1 MKKEPHEMLKM
12 SLRSGWRVV
21 GAAGAAVA
29 ETAQSLGLPEA
40 DAEDLR
46 AVVEELCDE
55 IIEYGFDSA
64 DDASLEVSVQHGG
77 HLLKVLIDDLGDPL
91 EGARIE
97 AHEDS
102 ALQRLLAEGLADD
115 LTLSSHG
122 QLGNQSELSKRL
134 PTRSVADYLDI
145 AKHHERVASDPV
157 AEDAHVEIRFMEASE
172 ATALAEC
179 IFHSYGYSYDAAWVY
194 EPDTIRAMIEHGTLR
209 SVVGVSTED
218 EIVGHLGFR
227 REDPEAIV
235 GESGQAVVDP
245 RYRGHHML
253 GTMKHFLAD
262 WGSEN
267 GIAGLYSEATA
278 AHPASQKANLELGAH
293 ETGLLLGYIPS
304 SVSYAAIDK
313 GEPADRLS
321 VVLFYMK
328 TGDGKDRRLYA
339 PARHREMIGK
349 IAAGAGLIAEL
360 AEPNEG
366 AELSGETKL
375 EVSIR
380 ADHNQGLIGVH
391 EAGADAAER
400 VADRLRYLCLHKLD
414 CIYVDLA
421 LADPTTPILTPALEE
436 MGFFF
441 GGITPNLW
449 PGSDVL
455 RLQYLNNV
463 ELDPAKV
470 AVASD
475 FGHELLD
482 YVVEAHAGSRR

>member
-1 MKKEPHEMLKM
+1 MEKETHELLRM
-12 SLRSGWRVV
+12 SLLSGRRVV

-29 ETAQSLGLPEA
+29 ETARSLGLPDA
-40 DAEDLR
+40 GAEDLQ

-55 IIEYGFDSA
+55 IIEHGFDNP
-64 DDASLEVSVQHGG
+64 DDAGLDVSVRHTG
-77 HLLKVLIDDLGDPL
+77 HQLKVVIDDLGNPL

-115 LTLSSHG
+115 LTLSSRG
-122 QLGNQSELSKRL
+122 QQGNRAELMKRF
-134 PTRSVADYLDI
+134 PARSVVDYLDI
-145 AKHHERVASDPV
+145 AQHNERVAASPV
-157 AEDAHVEIRFMEASE
+157 AEDAHVDIRFMEASE

-194 EPDTIRAMIEHGTLR
+194 EPATIKAMIEHGTLH
-209 SVVGVSTED
+209 SVVGVSAEG

-227 REDPEAIV
+227 REDPESIV

-253 GTMKHFLAD
+253 GTMKRFLAD
-262 WGSEN
+262 WAPGG

-278 AHPASQKANLELGAH
+278 AHPASQKANLKLGAQ

-304 SVSYAAIDK
+304 SVSYAAIDE

-328 TGDGKDRRLYA
+328 TSDGHPRPLYA
-339 PARHREMIGK
+339 PTRHREMIGK
-349 IAAGAGLIAEL
+349 IVEGAGLIAEPAKP
-360 AEPNEG
+360 AEG
-366 AELSGETKL
+366 FELSGNAELDVT
-375 EVSIR
+375 IR
-380 ADHNQGLIGVH
+380 ADHNQGLISVRSGGV
-391 EAGADAAER
+391 DAVEK

-421 LADPTTPILTPALEE
+421 LADPATAVVTPALEE

-449 PGSDVL
+449 QGSDVL

-463 ELDPAKV
+463 ELDPTNV
-470 AVASD
+470 VVASD

-482 YVVEAHAGSRR
+482 YVVAAHTGVR

>member
-1 MKKEPHEMLKM
+1 MEKEPREMLKI

-29 ETAQSLGLPEA
+29 ETTRSLGLSEGS
-40 DAEDLR
+40 AEDLR

-55 IIEYGFDSA
+55 IIEYGFDNA
-64 DDASLEVSVQHGG
+64 DDASLDVSVQHAGQ
-77 HLLKVLIDDLGDPL
+77 LLKVFVDDLGDPL

-102 ALQRLLAEGLADD
+102 ALQRLLAERLADD
-115 LTLSSHG
+115 LTLSSRG
-122 QLGNQSELSKRL
+122 QQGNHSEISKRL
-134 PTRSVADYLDI
+134 PARSVAEYLDI
-145 AKHHERVASDPV
+145 AKHHERVAAEPV

-172 ATALAEC
+172 VTALAEC

-194 EPDTIRAMIEHGTLR
+194 EPDTIRSMIEHGTLR
-209 SVVGVSTED
+209 SVVGVSTEG

-253 GTMKHFLAD
+253 GTMKRFLAD
-262 WGSEN
+262 WGSN
-267 GIAGLYSEATA
+267 SGIAGLYSEATA
-278 AHPASQKANLELGAH
+278 AHPASQKANIKLGAQ

-328 TGDGKDRRLYA
+328 TGDGQARRLYA
-339 PARHREMIGK
+339 PGRHSEMIGK

-360 AEPNEG
+360 AVPDEG
-366 AELSGETKL
+366 TELSGETKL
-375 EVSIR
+375 DVSVR
-380 ADHNQGLIGVH
+380 ADHNQGIIAVRGF
-391 EAGADAAER
+391 GADIVDQ

-414 CIYVDLA
+414 CVYVDLA
-421 LADPTTPILTPALEE
+421 LADPATAIVTPALEE

-463 ELDPAKV
+463 EPDPANI

-482 YVVEAHAGSRR
+482 YVVAAHAGSRR

>member
-1 MKKEPHEMLKM
+1 MERESRELLKL
-12 SLRSGWRVV
+12 SLCSGWRVV

-29 ETAQSLGLPEA
+29 ETARSLGLPDA
-40 DAEDLR
+40 GAEDLQ

-55 IIEYGFDSA
+55 IIEHGFDNA
-64 DDASLEVSVQHGG
+64 DDASLDVSVRHEG
-77 HLLKVLIDDLGDPL
+77 HCLKVVIDDLGNPL

-97 AHEDS
+97 AHENS
-102 ALQRLLAEGLADD
+102 ALQQLLAEGLADD
-115 LTLSSHG
+115 LKLSSRG
-122 QLGNQSELSKRL
+122 QEGNRAELTKRF
-134 PTRSVADYLDI
+134 PASSVVEYLEI
-145 AKHHERVASDPV
+145 AKHHERVAADPV

-209 SVVGVSTED
+209 SVVGVSTEG

-253 GTMKHFLAD
+253 GTMKHFLSD
-262 WGSEN
+262 WGSKSD
-267 GIAGLYSEATA
+267 IAGLYSEATA
-278 AHPASQKANLELGAH
+278 AHPASQKANLKLGAQ

-328 TGDGKDRRLYA
+328 TGDGKTRRLYA
-339 PARHREMIGK
+339 PARHSDMIGK
-349 IAAGAGLIAEL
+349 IAEGAELIAEL
-360 AEPNEG
+360 AEPDEETG
-366 AELSGETKL
+366 LSGETKL

-380 ADHNQGLIGVH
+380 AGHNQGLISVH
-391 EAGADAAER
+391 RFGADVVDK

-421 LADPTTPILTPALEE
+421 LADPATPAVTPALEE

-463 ELDPAKV
+463 ELDPANV

-482 YVVEAHAGSRR
+482 YVVAAHAGAVS